1 MHSLS
6 QGPLLPSYRV
16 PYINHLKEW
25 RAILVVHTQYLA
37 GTKSRTQRQE
47 GWRWGGIPR
56 PSSSTCPGWGRGAA
70 LAPGSG
76 SPPPPETWGTF
87 QSGGLWTD
95 IEKQSTYLVL
105 PAMVSDWYISR
116 LQCHKEAEIRAKKNS
131 GHVFFFRVMCSLIF
145 HDIYNTENV
154 IWEMHGLCEN
164 ITFLLPPFCEWQIN
178 SSWLCW
184 GSCESVF
191 RNQTSKL
198 NSSMQP
204 AIHHLVYCY
213 RL

>member
-1 MHSLS
+1 MHSLG
-6 QGPLLPSYRV
+6 QGSLLPSYRHWV
-16 PYINHLKEW
+16 PNINHLKEW

-56 PSSSTCPGWGRGAA
+56 PSSSTCPGWGRGVA

-87 QSGGLWTD
+87 QNGGLWTD

-105 PAMVSDWYISR
+105 PAMVSDWYIDLSWHIIQETSER
-116 LQCHKEAEIRAKKNS
+116 YI
-131 GHVFFFRVMCSLIF
+131 
-145 HDIYNTENV
+145 V
-154 IWEMHGLCEN
+154 IWETHGLCEN
-164 ITFLLPPFCEWQIN
+164 ITFLLPPFYEWQIN
-178 SSWLCW
+178 SSWLCQS
-184 GSCESVF
+184 SCESVS

-204 AIHHLVYCY
+204 AIHHLVYC
-213 RL
+213 